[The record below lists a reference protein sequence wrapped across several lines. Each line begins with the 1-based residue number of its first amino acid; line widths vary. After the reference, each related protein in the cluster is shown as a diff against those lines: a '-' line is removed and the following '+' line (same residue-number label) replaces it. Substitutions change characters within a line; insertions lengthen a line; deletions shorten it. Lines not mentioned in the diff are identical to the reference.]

1 MSSTDHQQPRS
12 DCPIAPDLRHLHGSA
27 LLDGGSAPAPR
38 QSSEQWNAPQTWR
51 SICLANWPQVAPCP
65 LQPGEDTRRAPS
77 EDVAGWPPISR
88 SVASAWLRARTAAR
102 SLLQFLRRYGSF
114 SLSAQT
120 FSAPDEPKRGDN
132 APEHRIFPPLNP
144 CAQHDAETT
153 DRQADHLTPFGARVP
168 APIAVPPR
176 RSARHPHLVLA
187 VLWLAAFLS
196 TGTAALL
203 ALQALSDWNHAQEL
217 AARI

>member
-1 MSSTDHQQPRS
+1 MSLFAQQTRDVEPAFTVEQQRRHADLLDRRVLHRLDLIAGVGGDH
-12 DCPIAPDLRHLHGSA
+12 SA
-27 LLDGGSAPAPR
+27 LGAVGGELDPLADGDQRQVGDVGLDPRTEPGDRQNAGDVVHGVSLAFFIGQSGRYKIHDDDGSH
-38 QSSEQWNAPQTWR
+38 
-51 SICLANWPQVAPCP
+51 
-65 LQPGEDTRRAPS
+65 G
-77 EDVAGWPPISR
+77 
-88 SVASAWLRARTAAR
+88 
-102 SLLQFLRRYGSF
+102 
-114 SLSAQT
+114 
-120 FSAPDEPKRGDN
+120 N
-132 APEHRIFPPLNP
+132 APEHRIFAHLNP

-176 RSARHPHLVLA
+176 RSARHPHLILA
-187 VLWLAAFLS
+187 LLWLAAFLS